1 MQKRHANSSD
11 SVDHP
16 PRRGHDDTDAGLI
29 ALRDATVAYSRQR
42 EELLEERLS
51 NAELERRVVGLGEM
65 IESLEVRN
73 AALVARAE
81 AAQARADRMQ
91 ARAEAEERRAAALLK
106 SVQAMHRALFHG
118 TTWEHVLHAS
128 LDVTD
133 AERGYYVADEHG
145 GLRVRAAV
153 DVPARVGD
161 APSPFIASI
170 ARRVLETGDAVHWTA
185 DDAPAGVT
193 PSAEE
198 RFREGVA
205 VPVTLRG
212 GPCGVIIALDRDGQF
227 REEEVQSLVSVG
239 TEAGVAVEN
248 ARLRLDLQ
256 RAYTAT
262 ISMLADTVSAKDPY
276 TQGHCEQVSQ
286 YARIAA
292 EHLELTAEEKRVA
305 CYAALLH
312 DVGKI
317 GVSDGVLNKPGPLI
331 AEERKL
337 VEAHVRIGH
346 DLLVGIPA
354 LRDVAS
360 AILYHHEWWD
370 GTGYP
375 EGRAGEDI
383 PIASR
388 IVSVVDAYCAMLDK
402 RSYKEAFSPEQAR
415 AELHRCAGT
424 QFDPR
429 IVDVVL
435 RAIDE
440 ATAAEEAGGIDA
452 DAGTGC
458 GILPGMVSART

>member
-1 MQKRHANSSD
+1 
-11 SVDHP
+11 
-16 PRRGHDDTDAGLI
+16 
-29 ALRDATVAYSRQR
+29 
-42 EELLEERLS
+42 
-51 NAELERRVVGLGEM
+51 
-65 IESLEVRN
+65 
-73 AALVARAE
+73 
-81 AAQARADRMQ
+81 
-91 ARAEAEERRAAALLK
+91 
-106 SVQAMHRALFHG
+106 
-118 TTWEHVLHAS
+118 
-128 LDVTD
+128 
-133 AERGYYVADEHG
+133 
-145 GLRVRAAV
+145 
-153 DVPARVGD
+153 
-161 APSPFIASI
+161 
-170 ARRVLETGDAVHWTA
+170 
-185 DDAPAGVT
+185 
-193 PSAEE
+193 
-198 RFREGVA
+198 
-205 VPVTLRG
+205 
-212 GPCGVIIALDRDGQF
+212 
-227 REEEVQSLVSVG
+227 
-239 TEAGVAVEN
+239 
-248 ARLRLDLQ
+248 
-256 RAYTAT
+256 
-262 ISMLADTVSAKDPY
+262 
-276 TQGHCEQVSQ
+276 VSQ

-292 EHLELTAEEKRVA
+292 EHLELSAEEKRVA

-370 GTGYP
+370 GSGYP

-429 IVDVVL
+429 IVEVVL

-440 ATAAEEAGGIDA
+440 AAAAEAAGGIDA
-452 DAGTGC
+452 DAQSGC
-458 GILPGMVSART
+458 GILPGMVTARA